1 MRNIRRLVLGLVLLS
16 LAGVSWGEDVLYCT
30 EHGIAAITGKSGYYN
45 QAKSKPITSI
55 FKFTETGVQKAGE
68 DQEYKIVHRSP
79 SRVIAINPDAGS
91 NPYLQITRA
100 FITGPD
106 GTFTF
111 LDSSLADAELF
122 ASGGTCTKF

>member
-1 MRNIRRLVLGLVLLS
+1 MRNFRSLVLGLVLVS
-16 LAGVSWGEDVLYCT
+16 LVGVSWGEDVLYCT

-45 QAKSKPITSI
+45 KAKSKPILSI
-55 FKFTETGVQKAGE
+55 FRFTETGVKNAAE
-68 DQEYKIVHRSP
+68 EEEYKIVHRSP
-79 SRVIAINPDAGS
+79 SRVIAINPDAAS

-100 FITGPD
+100 FITGSD